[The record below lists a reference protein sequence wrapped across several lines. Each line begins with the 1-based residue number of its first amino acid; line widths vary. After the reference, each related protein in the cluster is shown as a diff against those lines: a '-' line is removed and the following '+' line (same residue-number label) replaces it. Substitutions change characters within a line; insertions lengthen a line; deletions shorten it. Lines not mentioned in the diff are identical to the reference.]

1 MLLLN
6 GKTEKTLHALKNFLL
21 NEYESKVYFT
31 LLAIGES
38 KPSEIVKMSGIPQSR
53 VYGVLEDLIQMK
65 LVEQTQPKPIKVRAV
80 DLGIALE
87 QFRSE
92 RIAEVNRATASKRFL
107 ENVLESLEK
116 VKEEYEGQFRLFEPN
131 RREVRE

>member
-107 ENVLESLEK
+107 EE
-116 VKEEYEGQFRLFEPN
+116 
-131 RREVRE
+131 